1 MKARQLV
8 AGASLGPE
16 ALKVAYAAFDQ
27 AWETIAANFGND
39 NDAAEAARLKLANAI
54 LAVMREDSRDPARSQ
69 ERRPADDRAQ
79 RPPRRESDAII
90 LTGSFS
96 ASTICGR
103 DRPHERL
110 VQRSAA
116 RSSLWRAS
124 TQRSAPSAPSSFFQN
139 GALVFR

>member
-54 LAVMREDSRDPARSQ
+54 LAVMREDSRDPARVKNAALQ
-69 ERRPADDRAQ
+69 MIA
-79 RPPRRESDAII
+79 
-90 LTGSFS
+90 LN
-96 ASTICGR
+96 GR
-103 DRPHERL
+103 LDTK
-110 VQRSAA
+110 AT
-116 RSSLWRAS
+116 RSS
-124 TQRSAPSAPSSFFQN
+124 
-139 GALVFR
+139 